1 MKGRPSMR
9 RGMTAAIA
17 VMIAFSVLATAA
29 GARPEGDPHYHEGRA
44 PRCGDLV
51 PFVQGFNAAFEA
63 HPTFTEFVFTS
74 DVRAVQSMPPDEV
87 DTLLDDGQAMLDELA
102 ALDVPPAY
110 ADGYTGVTLLFSV
123 NRDFVKFLARDTST
137 VPEIFATDRAI
148 AYIYHGEVEVAQ
160 KCPAEVEELGGYIF
174 IDPVNLEAQVR

>member
-1 MKGRPSMR
+1 MR
-9 RGMTAAIA
+9 RGVTAAIA
-17 VMIAFSVLATAA
+17 AMIAFSVLAPAA
-29 GARPEGDPHYHEGRA
+29 GARPDGDPHYREGRA
-44 PRCGDLV
+44 PHCGDLV
-51 PFVQGFNAAFEA
+51 PFAQGFNATFAA
-63 HPTFTEFVFTS
+63 HPTFTQFVFTS

-87 DTLLDDGQAMLDELA
+87 DALLEDGQAMLDELE

-123 NRDFVKFLARDTST
+123 NRDFVNFLARDTST

-160 KCPAEVEELGGYIF
+160 KCPAEVEELGGFVF
-174 IDPVNLEAQVR
+174 IDPINLEADVR